1 MKKLSLIVLLI
12 LFACGGFKYVHK
24 TKERIV
30 YLLPVVAEEKA
41 IEHITEIKKVNGDS
55 TQFYVGFEMYHRS
68 VDTFLLTIRSYD
80 SRVNVTSGL
89 YRLVHASNRFVKIGE
104 MHLPIVNVQDYWF
117 SSITNTKNLDGSI
130 SLEIPS
136 GKYYS
141 IIFTG
146 RFYKKGNLIWAGWA
160 GG

>member
-1 MKKLSLIVLLI
+1 MKKLSLILFLI
-12 LFACGGFKYVHK
+12 VFTCGGFKYLHK
-24 TKERIV
+24 SEERII
-30 YLLPVVAEEKA
+30 YQLPDFVEEKA
-41 IEHITEIKKVNGDS
+41 IQHLTEMKKVNGDS
-55 TQFYVGFEMYHRS
+55 TEFYVGFEMYHQS

-80 SRVNVTSGL
+80 SVVNVNGGL

-104 MHLPIVNVQDYWF
+104 MHLPIVNVLDYWF
-117 SSITNTKNLDGSI
+117 SSITNTKNSDGSI
-130 SLEIPS
+130 SCEIPF

-141 IIFTG
+141 IVFTG